1 VTTLNPGQISHPPH
15 QHPNEELVI
24 MDSGKIEATSNGKTR
39 VLGPG
44 SLNFNAS
51 NQLYG
56 VRNVGDA
63 PATYYVISWHTSTTD
78 EQAKPAGDK
87 PAAAPAK

>member
-1 VTTLNPGQISHPPH
+1 
-15 QHPNEELVI
+15 

-63 PATYYVISWHTSTTD
+63 PATYYVISWHTSCR
-78 EQAKPAGDK
+78 
-87 PAAAPAK
+87 